1 MSSNETS
8 LLKVSNLAVS
18 FDTVEGTIDA
28 VKGINFNLKKGETL
42 AIIGESG
49 SGKSVTASVIM
60 GILSCPPGRI
70 KSGEIFLNNED
81 ILKISET
88 QRRMFMGSKIAIIF
102 QDSLSHLNP
111 VFSVGS
117 QIAECFQVH
126 KNFSKDE
133 SWDKAVKLLDIVKI
147 PNP

>member
-1 MSSNETS
+1 MSYNKNS

-28 VKGINFNLKKGETL
+28 VKGINFDLKKGETL

-70 KSGEIFLNNED
+70 KSGEIFLNNDD
-81 ILKISET
+81 ILELSET
-88 QRRMFMGSKIAIIF
+88 QRRMLMGRKLPLFSR
-102 QDSLSHLNP
+102 SLSHLNP
-111 VFSVGS
+111 VFSEFTNSRV
-117 QIAECFQVH
+117 
-126 KNFSKDE
+126 FS
-133 SWDKAVKLLDIVKI
+133 ST
-147 PNP
+147 